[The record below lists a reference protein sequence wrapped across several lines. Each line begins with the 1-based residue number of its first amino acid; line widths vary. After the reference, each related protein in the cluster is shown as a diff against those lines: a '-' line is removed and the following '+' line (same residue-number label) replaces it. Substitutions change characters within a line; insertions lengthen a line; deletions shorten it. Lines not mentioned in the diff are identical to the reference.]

1 MTQITQEYMDSLPD
15 IYRDVLA
22 AFRVFNP
29 QRNLD
34 SGIAFQSLYSVLY
47 DKYNLAEIR
56 IACDRMKKGG
66 VLDIKNEIF
75 AHPTQLGEELI
86 GQLTQGT
93 LAEDTVP
100 QFSPPPAANKLH
112 GD

>member
-1 MTQITQEYMDSLPD
+1 MPQITQEYIDSLPD

-29 QRNLD
+29 SRTLD
-34 SGIAFQSLYSVLY
+34 SGVAFQSFYSALY

-56 IACDRMKKGG
+56 VACERMEKGG
-66 VLDIKNEIF
+66 VLTIKNEIF
-75 AHPTQLGEELI
+75 AHPTELGEELI
-86 GQLTQGT
+86 EHLTRGT
-93 LAEDTVP
+93 LPEDTVP
-100 QFSPPPAANKLH
+100 PFSPPPATNLQ